1 MKFAWA
7 AAIIAAGIAITPAVA
22 SAGERIGDGL
32 MGAGAGALV
41 GGPVGA
47 VAGGVIGYT
56 AGPNISRG
64 MGINGHRRYYRHRHY
79 THRRIHHAER

>member
-1 MKFAWA
+1 MKKFLVIA
-7 AAIIAAGIAITPAVA
+7 AIAAGIAMTPALA
-22 SAGERIGDGL
+22 SAQERLGDGL

-56 AGPNISRG
+56 AGPHISRHLG
-64 MGINGHRRYYRHRHY
+64 FHRHRHY
-79 THRRIHHAER
+79 SRNYRVRHYSQR